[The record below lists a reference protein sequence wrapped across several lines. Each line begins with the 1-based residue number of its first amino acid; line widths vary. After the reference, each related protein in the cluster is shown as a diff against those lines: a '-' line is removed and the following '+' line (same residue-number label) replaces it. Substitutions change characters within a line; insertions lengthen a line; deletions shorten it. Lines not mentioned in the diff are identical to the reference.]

1 MIRAGAEIVAKPE
14 ILPAGTQLRMMGDR
28 ILLKPLPVEHSALIE
43 VVENVRPMR
52 GIVVAVGPGMHP
64 YKHRPHAYDRNK
76 KTVVSSNYFL
86 PTQVKVGD
94 VVELGGL
101 NVFDG
106 KGYQFPQ
113 VVIGTETHVI
123 VTERDIAAI
132 VDPDHDA
139 AYAEAMAMDC

>member
-1 MIRAGAEIVAKPE
+1 MIHAGAEIVAKPE
-14 ILPAGTQLRMMGDR
+14 ILPEGAKLRMMGDR
-28 ILLKPLPVEHSALIE
+28 ILLKPLPVEHSQTFE
-43 VVENVRPMR
+43 VVTHTRPMR
-52 GIVVAVGPGMHP
+52 GVVVAVGPGMHP
-64 YKHRPHAYDRNK
+64 YKHRPHPYDRNK
-76 KTVVSSNYFL
+76 KTIVRSNHFL

-132 VDPDHDA
+132 VEPDA
-139 AYAEAMAMDC
+139 

>member
-28 ILLKPLPVEHSALIE
+28 ILLKPLPVEHSALLE

-52 GIVVAVGPGMHP
+52 GVVVAVGPGMHP

-76 KTVVSSNYFL
+76 KTVVRSNHFL

-106 KGYQFPQ
+106 KGYNFPT
-113 VVIGTETHVI
+113 VMIGTQHFLI
-123 VTERDIAAI
+123 VTERDVAGVCENMEKSSA
-132 VDPDHDA
+132 VS
-139 AYAEAMAMDC
+139 ES